1 MKLRPQWLCQL
12 IARFDYGLVL
22 PGLAKLPP
30 GLAKW
35 PLRLRG
41 LINWAFDLE
50 WRTITLRHGYIRS
63 ATLQAMRE
71 IAKLRGNGWPR
82 WWTLRRF
89 VCASREECDA
99 LRLATTNFNQ
109 LAWTGRGLD
118 DVVTATRRGQGVV
131 LLTGHFDSL
140 YMGLM
145 VLAKHG
151 VIVNLMSSKI
161 MEDERVPPSIRD
173 LFARKIG
180 TMAQQFSPGRVLHFE
195 DGMKPFIDALKQGEV
210 LVIACDAPSV
220 TEGRASTVDFLGR
233 RFLMAPG
240 PEFFARKTQALVSL
254 YSCVQ
259 KGDLSFEIE
268 CSPLLSLEEGGLQK
282 AFDCLDVKIRKEPW
296 RWWAADLYRT
306 FPEAASNEQRTAH
319 S

>member
-12 IARFDYGLVL
+12 ISRFDYSLVL
-22 PGLAKLPP
+22 PSLAKLPP
-30 GLAKW
+30 ALAIW

-50 WRTITLRHGYIRS
+50 WRTITLRHGYVRE
-63 ATLQAMRE
+63 ATFQAMQE
-71 IAKLRGNGWPR
+71 IAKLRGNGSPR

-99 LRLATTNFNQ
+99 LRLASTDVSQ
-109 LAWTGRGLD
+109 LAWTAQGLD
-118 DVVTATRRGQGVV
+118 DVVAATRQGRGVV

-145 VLAKHG
+145 VMASSG
-151 VIVNLMSSKI
+151 VTVNLMSSKI
-161 MEDERVPPSIRD
+161 MEDERVPVPIRD
-173 LFARKIG
+173 LFARKIAA
-180 TMAQQFSPGRVLHFE
+180 MAKQFAPGRVLHFE
-195 DGMKPFIDALKQGEV
+195 DGMKPFIDGLKRGEV

-220 TEGRASTVDFLGR
+220 TEGRASAVDFLGR

-240 PEFFARKTQALVSL
+240 PEFFTQKTQALVSL

-259 KGDLSFEIE
+259 KSDLSFEIE
-268 CSPLLSLEEGGLQK
+268 CSPLHSIEEGGLQK
-282 AFDCLDVKIRKEPW
+282 AFDCLDVKIRREPW

-306 FPEAASNEQRTAH
+306 FTEAASNEHTTAH
-319 S
+319 G

>member
-22 PGLAKLPP
+22 PILAKLHPA
-30 GLAKW
+30 LAKW

-50 WRTITLRHGYIRS
+50 WRTITLRHGYIRA
-63 ATLQAMRE
+63 ATLQAMRD
-71 IAKLRGNGWPR
+71 IAKLNGAGSPR

-99 LRLATTNFNQ
+99 LRLQSTDFDRMKWKAQ
-109 LAWTGRGLD
+109 GLNK
-118 DVVTATRRGQGVV
+118 VVEATRNGQGVV

-145 VLAKHG
+145 VLAKQG
-151 VIVNLMSSKI
+151 VVVNLMSSKI
-161 MEDERVPPSIRD
+161 MEDERVPTQIRN
-173 LFARKIG
+173 LFASKIG
-180 TMAQQFSPGRVLHFE
+180 AMDQQFAPGRVLHFE
-195 DGMKPFIDALKQGEV
+195 DGMKPFIDGLKRGEV

-220 TEGRASTVDFLGR
+220 TPGRASAVDFLGR

-240 PEFFARKTQALVSL
+240 PEFFATKTQALVSF

-259 KGDLSFEIE
+259 QDDLSFEIE
-268 CSPLLSLEEGGLQK
+268 CSALHSLADGGLQK
-282 AFDCLDVKIRKEPW
+282 AFDCLDMKIRKAPW

-306 FPEAASNEQRTAH
+306 FPEAATHEHTSH
-319 S
+319 G